1 MSGAARR
8 GSAGTARNTRPG
20 SPAARRQQG
29 FTLTAVV
36 AATLLLALATERVMG
51 VVSHEAQRQRE
62 AQLLRQGA
70 AHADAIRSYYLATPG
85 AVKRWP
91 GTLADL
97 VEDKRFVQVRRH
109 LREAYGDPVTRGG
122 WELLPAPDG
131 GIAGV
136 RSTSTRR
143 PLQTAAVQAGELSL
157 AAAQRYSDWQF
168 VPRLPPPE
176 AAARVRPGGPP

>member
-1 MSGAARR
+1 MLAA
-8 GSAGTARNTRPG
+8 
-20 SPAARRQQG
+20 
-29 FTLTAVV
+29 V

-51 VVSHEAQRQRE
+51 VVSYEAQRQRE
-62 AQLLRQGA
+62 DQLLRLGA
-70 AHADAIRSYYLATPG
+70 AHAEAIRSYYLATPG

-136 RSTSTRR
+136 RSTSTLR
-143 PLQTAAVQAGELSL
+143 PLQTAAVRAGDLSL
-157 AAAQRYSDWQF
+157 AAAQRYSDWHF
-168 VPRLPPPE
+168 VPRLPE
-176 AAARVRPGGPP
+176 NGAHARPGGPP